1 MGLFEDIGD
10 AVNNV
15 VNEGKKAVSGVSNGA
30 NRLAGDIGREATTTP
45 LGRAVTGSFIAGAP
59 GAYAGLLT
67 TPGIFDYQ
75 GKTEPGADFQPVQS
89 RWNSISNGFTT
100 GATPQSVMQGQQ
112 QAAQGANQSL
122 NTLGQY
128 GGQAVGAGDRMS
140 RASKWGNSQNS
151 LNVMQDNNI
160 SKLQTQQQ
168 GITGIDLPIQQGKEQ
183 AAAQAAAIR
192 SRNGGSAWGMIGT
205 IGGGIAGGMF
215 GGPTGAAIGAGVG
228 GGLGQ
233 NIGSRQ

>member
-1 MGLFEDIGD
+1 MGWGISIPELGINTGEFVGGD
-10 AVNNV
+10 VGKTLTNV
-15 VNEGKKAVSGVSNGA
+15 S
-30 NRLAGDIGREATTTP
+30 REANTP
-45 LGRAVTGSFIAGAP
+45 IGRAVIGGGLGGTGGALT
-59 GAYAGLLT
+59 GLLT
-67 TPGIFDYQ
+67 SPGIFDYQ

-89 RWNSISNGFTT
+89 RWDSISNGFTT

-112 QAAQGANQSL
+112 QAAQGVNQSL

-128 GGQAVGAGDRMS
+128 GGQAVGAADRMG

-151 LNVMQDNNI
+151 ANVMQDNNI

-183 AAAQAAAIR
+183 AAAQAAAAR
-192 SRNGGSAWGMIGT
+192 SRNGGSAWGLLGS

-215 GGPTGAAIGAGVG
+215 GGPMGAAAGASLG

-233 NIGSRQ
+233 NIGSRK